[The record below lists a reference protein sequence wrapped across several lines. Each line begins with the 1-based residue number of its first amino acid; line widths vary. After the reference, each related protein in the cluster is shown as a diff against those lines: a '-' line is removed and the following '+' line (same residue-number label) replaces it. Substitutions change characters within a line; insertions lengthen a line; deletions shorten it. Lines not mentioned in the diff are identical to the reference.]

1 MPAVLDKFLRYVRID
16 TQSDPSSL
24 STPSAQKEFDLARL
38 LVSELESLGLKDI
51 TLDEHCIVMAA
62 LPANTAKKLPVIG
75 FLAHMDTSPDMSGA
89 NVNPRLVENYGGGDI
104 VLNRDLNIVL
114 SPAQF
119 PELRDHLGHTLVVTD
134 GTTLLGADDKAG
146 AAEIMAALEYLVQHP
161 EIEHGMIKV
170 AFTPDE
176 EVGRGVEAFDVQK
189 FGADFA
195 YTLDGAELGG
205 IEYENFNAAGARV
218 TVKGRSVHPGSSKNK
233 MINSILI
240 AMEFNDLLPVE
251 QRPMYTEGY
260 EGFFHLY
267 QFNGSIEEST
277 LTYIIRDHD
286 KAKFEAKKALMQ
298 RSADFIN
305 QKYGPGTLTL
315 ELRDQYFNMRTLIE
329 PVIHI
334 VDTAKEAMRQ
344 LGIEPVVV
352 PIRGGTDGAM
362 LSYKGLPTPNL
373 FTGGMNYH
381 GKFEYA
387 SVEVMQKAVDVVVKI
402 IQLYAQK

>member
-146 AAEIMAALEYLVQHP
+146 VAEIMTALEYLVQHP

-305 QKYGPGTLTL
+305 QKYGPGALTL

-387 SVEVMQKAVDVVVKI
+387 SVEVMQKAVEVVVKI